1 MWTKVPAASMSSAM
15 PVYLPAAVLSSVVT
29 VNMMA
34 WELPAATSEVLT
46 QSRSGKGHHEP
57 RSANA
62 RLASCPKPG

>member
-1 MWTKVPAASMSSAM
+1 M
-15 PVYLPAAVLSSVVT
+15 PVYLPAVVPNSVMT

-34 WELPAATSEVLT
+34 CELPAATSEVLT

-62 RLASCPKPG
+62 RLASWPKPG